1 MQIIDIEVSLSV
13 PVKVGEET
21 IELGELYQ
29 KENKDK
35 KEEKVCKDSFESL
48 QQIFDNRFFYFKFMP
63 AEFKYLYNFHEF
75 CIDTLL
81 VPLWFKYKD
90 IPEDTDFVIFDG
102 DKTIT
107 LILRCLSYNVDGF
120 RNYYKKSL
128 RTISAQD
135 IAQFEDAQRLY
146 GGSVG
151 KLMYSY
157 LDLFKKMISNNT
169 GFRRMKEVKKGLEF
183 INTHEIKVVEIGYGR
198 NSVTEDVTLSI
209 SDRTQDALLTK
220 YMKYLDMSVCFPL
233 MFDINNIVY
242 YADHN
247 EDCEYEFIYPY
258 GFEQLGF
265 RGSSLNI
272 TITPSR
278 YADISNEELESLKPK
293 RKIIFEN
300 GVRKEIR
307 RIINKKPNDI
317 FHGSPG
323 IYIIKDLPDQ
333 SDTKRNIE
341 YLIEVLYRRN
351 WIASDQLF
359 RIGHSSAIISN
370 KKVFTKRKSF
380 FINQYCSPAS
390 NLIIEISDIHTND
403 TDEIAK
409 DNEDENNRQN
419 TVYTEEDLNQIL
431 SVLHRQS
438 TVTIFFITDSYKVS
452 TKLEELIYSNNFY
465 PINLMGR
472 INLDDVE
479 EYNTKKQEDMKDHIL
494 ATLVKRGYDK
504 SKIKL
509 PNSVIEGITEQ
520 NILFKSNEYYKQAN
534 IISNMNII
542 TSYNNKIIKEMD
554 GIKKKEPKS
563 PEKELKSMIGLSGIK
578 ATVKD
583 IVNNIVLKKTLM
595 DRNIPLENACMHMM
609 FYGNPGTAKTTIAR
623 LVARILKKK
632 GVLKTAKF
640 KETGRQDL
648 VDQYVGWTAKKVEEL
663 IQKMRGGV
671 LFIDEAY
678 SLVEDRKSFASE
690 AIDTLIQQ
698 MELIKKDT
706 IIILAGYPDKM
717 EELLDMNPGF
727 RSRIAFHVKFPN
739 YTKEELIDILKLMAA
754 KQKLILSEEYLEEV
768 SNQLPKYMGSKDFG
782 NGRFMRNLLEQSIMK
797 LSTRLANKYDNFSI
811 IDTKTLTTLTKD
823 DVAFDQI
830 QKKNKN
836 VIGFAK

>member
-29 KENKDK
+29 KKDRSEE
-35 KEEKVCKDSFESL
+35 EEKVCKDSFESL
-48 QQIFDNRFFYFKFMP
+48 QQIFDNRFWYFKFMP
-63 AEFKYLYNFHEF
+63 SGFKDKYDFYKF
-75 CIDTLL
+75 CTDTSL
-81 VPLWFKYKD
+81 VPLWFKYKK
-90 IPEDTDFVIFDG
+90 IPENTDFVIFDE

-120 RNYYKKSL
+120 RNSHKRSL
-128 RTISAQD
+128 KTISAQD
-135 IAQFEDAQRLY
+135 IAHFDDTKQLY
-146 GGSVG
+146 GISVG
-151 KLMYSY
+151 KLIYSY
-157 LDLFKKMISNNT
+157 LDLFKKMISNNS

-183 INTHEIKVVEIGYGR
+183 INTHEINVTEIGYGR
-198 NSVTEDVTLSI
+198 NSLTENVTLSL
-209 SDRTQDALLTK
+209 SDRAQDALLTK
-220 YMKYLDMSVCFPL
+220 QMRYLDMSISFP
-233 MFDINNIVY
+233 MIFDINNIIY
-242 YADHN
+242 NADHVD
-247 EDCEYEFIYPY
+247 DCDYEFLYPY
-258 GFEQLGF
+258 CLEQLGF
-265 RGSSLNI
+265 RSGILSI

-278 YADISNEELESLKPK
+278 YSNSSDEELESLKPK
-293 RKIIFEN
+293 RKIIFES

-307 RIINKKPNDI
+307 RILNKKPNDV

-333 SDTKRNIE
+333 SDTQRNIE

-351 WIASDQLF
+351 WIASNQLF

-370 KKVFTKRKSF
+370 KKAFTNRRSF
-380 FINQYCSPAS
+380 FINHYCSPAS
-390 NLIIEISDIHTND
+390 NLIIEISNIHTDNS
-403 TDEIAK
+403 DEIQR
-409 DNEDENNRQN
+409 DSEDENNRQD
-419 TVYTEEDLNQIL
+419 TVYTEENLRQIFYA
-431 SVLHRQS
+431 LHKHP
-438 TVTIFFITDSYKVS
+438 TVTVFFITDSYKVS
-452 TKLEELIYSNNFY
+452 TKLEEIIYSDNFY

-479 EYNTKKQEDMKDHIL
+479 EYNTKKHEDMKEHVI
-494 ATLVKRGYDK
+494 ATLERRGYDK
-504 SKIKL
+504 SKIKV
-509 PNSVIEGITEQ
+509 PESIIESMTKEY
-520 NILFKSNEYYKQAN
+520 NPLFSSDYYKSAN
-534 IISNMNII
+534 IISNMNIM

-554 GIKKKEPKS
+554 GFKKKEPKS
-563 PEKELKSMIGLSGIK
+563 PEKELKSMIGLSDIK

-640 KETGRQDL
+640 KEAGRQDL

-739 YTKEELIDILKLMAA
+739 YSKEELIEILKLMAD

-768 SNQLPKYMGSKDFG
+768 SNQLPKYMDSKDFG

-797 LSTRLANKYDNFSI
+797 LSTRLAAKFDDFSI
-811 IDTKTLTTLTKD
+811 VDTKTLTTLTKD

>member
-21 IELGELYQ
+21 IELGELCQ
-29 KENKDK
+29 KKDK
-35 KEEKVCKDSFESL
+35 TEEEEKICKDSFESL
-48 QQIFDNRFFYFKFMP
+48 QQIFDNRFWYYKFIP
-63 AEFKYLYNFHEF
+63 VEFKDQYDFHQF
-75 CIDTLL
+75 CTDTLL
-81 VPLWFKYKD
+81 VPLWFKYRK
-90 IPEDTDFVIFDG
+90 IPENTDFTIFNG

-107 LILRCLSYNVDGF
+107 LILRCLSYNIDGF
-120 RNYYKKSL
+120 RSSHKKSL

-135 IAQFEDAQRLY
+135 IVHFEDARQLY
-146 GGSVG
+146 GSSIS

-157 LDLFKKMISNNT
+157 LNLFKKMISNNN
-169 GFRRMKEVKKGLEF
+169 GFRRMKEVKKGLAF
-183 INTHEIKVVEIGYGR
+183 IDTHAVNVVGIGYGK
-198 NSVTEDVTLSI
+198 NSVTENVTLSL
-209 SDRTQDALLTK
+209 SDRSQDVLLTK
-220 YMKYLDMSVCFPL
+220 QMRYLDAAVCFP
-233 MFDINNIVY
+233 MIFDINTIIY
-242 YADHN
+242 HADHN
-247 EDCEYEFIYPY
+247 DDCDYEFLYPY
-258 GFEQLGF
+258 CLEQLGF
-265 RGSSLNI
+265 RTIMNI

-278 YADISNEELESLKPK
+278 YVDLSDKELESLKPN
-293 RKIIFEN
+293 RSIVFES

-307 RIINKKPNDI
+307 RILNKKPNEI

-323 IYIIKDLPDQ
+323 IYIIKDLPDK
-333 SDTKRNIE
+333 SDTQRNIE

-359 RIGHSSAIISN
+359 RIGHNSAIISN
-370 KKVFTKRKSF
+370 KKTFTNRRSF
-380 FINQYCSPAS
+380 FISHYCSPAS
-390 NLIIEISDIHTND
+390 NLIIDISNIHTDNS
-403 TDEIAK
+403 DEIEK
-409 DNEDENNRQN
+409 DSEDENNRQD
-419 TVYTEEDLNQIL
+419 TVYTEDNLRQIF
-431 SVLHRQS
+431 STLHRHP
-438 TVTIFFITDSYKVS
+438 TVTVFFITESYKVS
-452 TKLEELIYSNNFY
+452 TKLEEIIYSSNFY

-472 INLDDVE
+472 INLDNVE
-479 EYNTKKQEDMKDHIL
+479 EYNTKKQEDIKTHVI
-494 ATLVKRGYDK
+494 ATLERRGYDK
-504 SKIKL
+504 SKVKL
-509 PNSVIEGITEQ
+509 PESIIENMTTEF
-520 NILFKSNEYYKQAN
+520 NPFFSEEYYKQAN
-534 IISNMNII
+534 IISHMNIM

-563 PEKELKSMIGLSGIK
+563 PEKELKSMIGLSDIK

-640 KETGRQDL
+640 KEAGRQDL

-739 YTKEELIDILKLMAA
+739 YTKEELIEILKLMAD

-768 SNQLPKYMGSKDFG
+768 SNQLPKYMDSKDFG

-797 LSTRLANKYDNFSI
+797 LSTRLAAKFDDFSI
-811 IDTKTLTTLTKD
+811 VDTKTLTTLTKD

>member
-1 MQIIDIEVSLSV
+1 MQIIDIEVSLSI

-29 KENKDK
+29 KKDRSEE
-35 KEEKVCKDSFESL
+35 EEKVCKDSFESL
-48 QQIFDNRFFYFKFMP
+48 QQIFDNRFWYFKFIS
-63 AEFKYLYNFHEF
+63 AGFKDHYDFHEF
-75 CIDTLL
+75 CTDTLL
-81 VPLWFKYKD
+81 VPLWFNYKK
-90 IPEDTDFVIFDG
+90 IPEDTDFVIFNG

-120 RNYYKKSL
+120 RNSHKKSL

-135 IAQFEDAQRLY
+135 IAHFEDTQRLY

-157 LDLFKKMISNNT
+157 LDLFKKMISNDT

-183 INTHEIKVVEIGYGR
+183 INTHEIKIVEIGYGR
-198 NSVTEDVTLSI
+198 NNVRENVALSL
-209 SDRTQDALLTK
+209 SDRTQDILLTK
-220 YMKYLDMSVCFPL
+220 QMRYLDMSIRFPM
-233 MFDINNIVY
+233 MFDINSIVY
-242 YADHN
+242 NADHN
-247 EDCEYEFIYPY
+247 DDCDDEFLYPY
-258 GFEQLGF
+258 CLEQLGF
-265 RGSSLNI
+265 RNAMSI

-278 YADISNEELESLKPK
+278 YVDLLDEELDSLKPK
-293 RKIIFEN
+293 RKIVFES

-307 RIINKKPNDI
+307 RILNKKPNEI

-323 IYIIKDLPDQ
+323 IYIIKDLPDR

-370 KKVFTKRKSF
+370 KKTFTKRKSF
-380 FINQYCSPAS
+380 FINHYCSPAS
-390 NLIIEISDIHTND
+390 NLIIEITNIHTDNN
-403 TDEIAK
+403 DEIEK
-409 DNEDENNRQN
+409 NGEDERNRHN
-419 TVYTEEDLNQIL
+419 TVYTEEDLREIFYAL
-431 SVLHRQS
+431 SRHP
-438 TVTIFFITDSYKVS
+438 TVTAFFITESYKVS
-452 TKLEELIYSNNFY
+452 IKLEELIYSSNFY

-479 EYNTKKQEDMKDHIL
+479 EYNIKKQEDTKEHII
-494 ATLVKRGYDK
+494 ATLERRGYDK

-509 PNSVIEGITEQ
+509 PNLVLEGLTLTEQ
-520 NILFKSNEYYKQAN
+520 DIPYTNDYNKQAN
-534 IISNMNII
+534 IISNMSIM
-542 TSYNNKIIKEMD
+542 TSYNNKIVKEMT
-554 GIKKKEPKS
+554 GFKKKEPKS

-640 KETGRQDL
+640 KEAGRQDL

-663 IQKMRGGV
+663 IQRMRGGV

-739 YTKEELIDILKLMAA
+739 YTKEELIDILKLMAD

-768 SNQLPKYMGSKDFG
+768 SNQLPKYMDSKDFG

-797 LSTRLANKYDNFSI
+797 LSTRLAAKFDDFSI
-811 IDTKTLTTLTKD
+811 VDTKTLTTLTKD

>member
-21 IELGELYQ
+21 IELGKLCQ
-29 KENKDK
+29 KKDK
-35 KEEKVCKDSFESL
+35 TEKEEKVCKDSFESL
-48 QQIFDNRFFYFKFMP
+48 QQIFDNRFWYFKFIP
-63 AEFKYLYNFHEF
+63 AEFKDQYDFHEF

-81 VPLWFKYKD
+81 VPLWFKYKKV
-90 IPEDTDFVIFDG
+90 PEVTDFVIFDG
-102 DKTIT
+102 NKTIT
-107 LILRCLSYNVDGF
+107 LILRCLSYNIFGF
-120 RNYYKKSL
+120 RNSYKRSL
-128 RTISAQD
+128 KTISAQD
-135 IAQFEDAQRLY
+135 IAHFDDAKQLY
-146 GGSVG
+146 GSSVG
-151 KLMYSY
+151 KLIYSY
-157 LDLFKKMISNNT
+157 LNLFKKMISNNS
-169 GFRRMKEVKKGLEF
+169 GFRRMKEVKKGIEF
-183 INTHEIKVVEIGYGR
+183 INTHEINITEIGYGK
-198 NSVTEDVTLSI
+198 NSVTENVILSL
-209 SDRTQDALLTK
+209 SDGTDALLTK
-220 YMKYLDMSVCFPL
+220 QMRYLDMPANFPML
-233 MFDINNIVY
+233 FNINNIVY
-242 YADHN
+242 HADRN
-247 EDCEYEFIYPY
+247 DDCDYEFLYPY
-258 GFEQLGF
+258 CLEQLGF
-265 RGSSLNI
+265 RSVMDI
-272 TITPSR
+272 TIVPSR
-278 YADISNEELESLKPK
+278 YAGASKKELESLKPK
-293 RKIIFEN
+293 RKIIFED
-300 GVRKEIR
+300 GVKKEIR
-307 RIINKKPNDI
+307 RILNKKPNNI

-323 IYIIKDLPDQ
+323 IYIIKDLPDR
-333 SDTKRNIE
+333 SDTQRNIE

-359 RIGHSSAIISN
+359 RIGHNSVIISN
-370 KKVFTKRKSF
+370 KKTFTKRKSF
-380 FINQYCSPAS
+380 FINHYCSPAS
-390 NLIIEISDIHTND
+390 NLIIEISDIRTDYN
-403 TDEIAK
+403 DEIEK
-409 DNEDENNRQN
+409 NGEDNRNKNN
-419 TVYTEEDLNQIL
+419 TVYTEEDLREIF
-431 SVLHRQS
+431 SAISRHP
-438 TVTIFFITDSYKVS
+438 TVTVFFITESYKVS
-452 TKLEELIYSNNFY
+452 TKLEELIYSSNFY

-479 EYNTKKQEDMKDHIL
+479 EYNTKKQEDTKEHVI
-494 ATLVKRGYDK
+494 ATLERRGYDK

-509 PNSVIEGITEQ
+509 PNLVLEGLTLTEQ
-520 NILFKSNEYYKQAN
+520 DIPYTNDYYKKAN
-534 IISNMNII
+534 IISNMSIM
-542 TSYNNKIIKEMD
+542 TSYNNKIVKEMT
-554 GIKKKEPKS
+554 GFKKKEPKS
-563 PEKELKSMIGLSGIK
+563 PEKELKSMIGLSDIK

-640 KETGRQDL
+640 KEAGRQDL

-663 IQKMRGGV
+663 IQRMRGGV

-739 YTKEELIDILKLMAA
+739 YTKEELIKILKLMAD

-797 LSTRLANKYDNFSI
+797 LSTRLAAKYDDFSI
-811 IDTKTLTTLTKD
+811 VDTKTLTTLTKD

-836 VIGFAK
+836 VIGFTN